1 LKEYIKLGNNNQL
14 FYIKIFIKDNLIGFQ
29 VEIKDDISETKYINH
44 STLEDFY
51 KLNGLFKRY
60 SSTKEI
66 FKALFNELEDNEIKI
81 TIENNNKLKLCF
93 IFEFR
98 KKDEEISLLL
108 NPELDVKKVIYNLC
122 EKIKEINVLNK
133 ELNNQ
138 KLVNEKLKEE
148 LSAFK
153 KKVENKNNYLLNN
166 EINQLDNKYKL
177 LPFNLNLNEYQDII
191 FIAVIKKKGGF
202 EYV

>member
-81 TIENNNKLKLCF
+81 IKENNNKLKLCF

-98 KKDEEISLLL
+98 KKDEEIALLL
-108 NPELDVKKVIYNLC
+108 NPELDVKKLYTIY
-122 EKIKEINVLNK
+122 V
-133 ELNNQ
+133 
-138 KLVNEKLKEE
+138 
-148 LSAFK
+148 K
-153 KKVENKNNYLLNN
+153 K
-166 EINQLDNKYKL
+166 
-177 LPFNLNLNEYQDII
+177 
-191 FIAVIKKKGGF
+191 
-202 EYV
+202 